1 MIKIVA
7 SAAVDQLL
15 ADRKILEAVTL
26 IFTEA
31 MGSYVFYG
39 VILLAI
45 FGVAYIRSQY
55 LTPVILLG
63 FLLFAAIKVS
73 IPTPA
78 IKFGLVI
85 IALGIGGIFYILFVG
100 RQR

>member
-1 MIKIVA
+1 MINLVA

-15 ADRKILEAVTL
+15 ANRQILEAITM

-39 VILLAI
+39 IILLGI
-45 FGVAYIRSQY
+45 FGVAYIRSQ
-55 LTPVILLG
+55 TVIPVILLG
-63 FLLFAAIKVS
+63 FLLFMAIQTA

-78 IKFGLVI
+78 IQFGLVL
-85 IALGIGGIFYILFVG
+85 IALGIGGIFYMLFVG
-100 RQR
+100 RRS

>member
-1 MIKIVA
+1 MINMVA

-15 ADRKILEAVTL
+15 ADRKILEAVTM
-26 IFTEA
+26 IFTEV
-31 MGSYVFYG
+31 MGPYVFYG
-39 VILLAI
+39 ILLLGI

-63 FLLFAAIKVS
+63 FLLFAVKQVNV
-73 IPTPA
+73 PTPA

-85 IALGIGGIFYILFVG
+85 IALGVGGIFYILFVG

>member
-1 MIKIVA
+1 MINQLA

-15 ADRKILEAVTL
+15 ANRQILEAVTT
-26 IFTEA
+26 IFTEV
-31 MGSYVFYG
+31 MGPYVFYG
-39 VILLAI
+39 MILLGI

-63 FLLFAAIKVS
+63 FLLFMAIQIS

-78 IKFGLVI
+78 IQFGLVI

-100 RQR
+100 RRS

>member
-1 MIKIVA
+1 MINQVA

-15 ADRKILEAVTL
+15 ADRQILEAVTT
-26 IFTEA
+26 IFTET
-31 MGSYVFYG
+31 MGPYVFYG

-55 LTPVILLG
+55 LTPIILLG
-63 FLLFAAIKVS
+63 FLLFAALQTSV
-73 IPTPA
+73 PTPA